1 MSSLADLTATP
12 VRDGA
17 TVMLV
22 RDGQHTDRRLEVL
35 MLRRHPSTAFGAIW
49 AFPGGVVDPSDALGG
64 DTDLAHDPDHD
75 PAHDDA
81 SASRRLGLDAGGGAF
96 WAAALRETAEETGL
110 QLRAGDLHYFSHWI
124 TPPGAPKRYDTRF
137 FVALAPDAQHV
148 HDAREH
154 TDSTWIRPVDA
165 LARHAAGGFEMILP
179 TIRNLEAIGRFARAS
194 DLLDAA
200 AATTDPRAVDDGG
213 GWRILLP
220 GDPGQA
226 RTRA

>member
-1 MSSLADLTATP
+1 MSGLADLTATP

-22 RDGQHTDRRLEVL
+22 RDGQRPDRRLEVL

-49 AFPGGVVDPSDALGG
+49 AFPGGVVDPSDALG
-64 DTDLAHDPDHD
+64 
-75 PAHDDA
+75 PATHPGHDDA
-81 SASRRLGLDAGGGAF
+81 TASRRLGLDAGGGAF

-165 LARHAAGGFEMILP
+165 LARHAAGGFDMILP
-179 TIRNLEAIGRFARAS
+179 TIRNLEGIGRFARAS

-220 GDPGQA
+220 GDPGHGRA
-226 RTRA
+226 RA